1 MGARGSKVFN
11 GGLISYDF
19 LGMDYENGSYL
30 AYSTLTSGSAV
41 NYCVVWDSPFPEWID
56 PSNVDSWTPLFLKKL
71 LLSGSDCVLFSLF

>member
-30 AYSTLTSGSAV
+30 AYSTLTSF
-41 NYCVVWDSPFPEWID
+41 WLKQIQ
-56 PSNVDSWTPLFLKKL
+56 TKKL
-71 LLSGSDCVLFSLF
+71 KIREMDPKKVIKLINKD